1 MPNIHDPD
9 FDEIRGKDGFRVRR
23 ARIGH
28 ELNAERLGVSL
39 WELPPGQAA
48 YPYHFHLGEEELLIV
63 LEGTPALRTPDGWRD
78 VAEGEALSFL
88 RGEGGAHQL
97 VNRTDAPVRFVAIS
111 TNGDPDLVVYPD
123 SGKLGAAERL
133 PTGGGVRK
141 WFRLDDAV
149 DYYDGEDPPN

>member
-1 MPNIHDPD
+1 MPNVHDPD
-9 FDEIRGKDGFRVRR
+9 FDETRDREGFRARR
-23 ARIGH
+23 SRIGYQ
-28 ELNAERLGVSL
+28 LKTERLGVSL

-78 VAEGEALSFL
+78 LAEGEALSFL
-88 RGEGGAHQL
+88 RGEDGAHQL

-149 DYYDGEDPPN
+149 DYYDGEDPPD